1 MTILSGSQ
9 LAKNL
14 INDIKTETA
23 NLTRKPGIA
32 VILIGNYL
40 PSVIYVKNKQRACRD
55 VGFYTV
61 KITKS
66 STITQ
71 AEVLAIIKRFNNDS
85 NIDGILL
92 QLPLPSHL
100 NSSALLQSISPLKDV
115 DGFNYQNGGRLL
127 QNKPFLRP
135 CAPKGVMQLLDNAG
149 IKVEGKHCV
158 VVGASN
164 IVGRPMALELL
175 NQGATITVC
184 NSKTENLAAYT
195 KIADVI
201 VMAVGKAKI
210 LTADMVKSGVVVI
223 DIGINRLSNGSLV
236 GDADFLNVADK
247 ASFITPVP
255 GGVGPMTIASLLQN
269 TLIAYKN

>member
-71 AEVLAIIKRFNNDS
+71 AEVLTIIKRFNNDS